1 MYVICISGGAHM
13 ISKIADWVATS
24 FEALG
29 TYILCS
35 YIRCVYLMRVSCLK
49 DGGHDYTFS

>member
-1 MYVICISGGAHM
+1 MYVIFISGGAHM

-29 TYILCS
+29 IYILC
-35 YIRCVYLMRVSCLK
+35 IVVGLAK
-49 DGGHDYTFS
+49 GGYRFFEK